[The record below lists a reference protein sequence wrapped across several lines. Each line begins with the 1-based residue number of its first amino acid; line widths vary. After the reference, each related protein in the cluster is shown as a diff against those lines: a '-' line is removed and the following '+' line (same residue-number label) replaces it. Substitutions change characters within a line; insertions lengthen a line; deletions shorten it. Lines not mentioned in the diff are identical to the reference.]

1 MLHQTFV
8 DNGFV
13 DVSLNQLTR
22 LPKSSHIAMWRFLRD
37 DSPITSYLAQHM
49 LAFSIVN
56 AGPTMYIIN
65 SLRNLMMVV
74 TLQKEP
80 YETVFAVMSAI
91 YRC

>member
-1 MLHQTFV
+1 
-8 DNGFV
+8 
-13 DVSLNQLTR
+13 
-22 LPKSSHIAMWRFLRD
+22 MWRFLRD
-37 DSPITSYLAQHM
+37 DSPATLHLAGHM

-56 AGPTMYIIN
+56 AGPAMYIVN
-65 SLRNLMMVV
+65 SLRNLMKAV